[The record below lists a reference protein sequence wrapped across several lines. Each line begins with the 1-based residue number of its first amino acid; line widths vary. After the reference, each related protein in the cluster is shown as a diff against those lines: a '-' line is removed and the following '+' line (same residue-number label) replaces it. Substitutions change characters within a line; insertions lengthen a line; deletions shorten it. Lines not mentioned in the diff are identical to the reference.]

1 MAKPKVFVTREIPE
15 KGLNVILE
23 RFNAKV
29 WREYTPPPK
38 EVIIEEAKDVD
49 ALVTLLT
56 DKIDKEVLDAAKN
69 LKIIAQYAVGYDNID
84 VEECTRR
91 GIYVTNT
98 PEVLTEATADFTWAL
113 ILAVARRVVEA
124 DKFIRSGEWEKSRT
138 GWHPKMLLGTDIHG
152 KTLGIIGLGRIG
164 TAVARRAKGFNMKI
178 IYYSRSRKE
187 NIEKELGL
195 KYVDLNTLLREADFV
210 SIHVPLTEETYHMI
224 GERELKLM
232 KNTAFLINTSRG
244 KVIDEKALY
253 KALKEKWIAGAAL
266 DVFEEEPTPAN
277 NPLLELE
284 NIVVAPHIASATHE
298 TRSRMAEMVAQNLI
312 AYFEGKI
319 PPNLVNPEVLKK
331 TAP

>member
-1 MAKPKVFVTREIPE
+1 MVKPKVFVTREIPE
-15 KGLNVILE
+15 KGLNIILE
-23 RFNAKV
+23 RFDAKV

-56 DKIDKEVLDAAKN
+56 DKIDKEVLDVAKN

-124 DKFIRSGEWEKSRT
+124 DKFVRSGGWEKSRT

-195 KYVDLNTLLREADFV
+195 KFVDFDTLLREADFV

-298 TRSRMAEMVAQNLI
+298 TRLRMAEMVAQNLI

-331 TAP
+331 TTP

>member
-15 KGLNVILE
+15 KGLNMILE
-23 RFNAKV
+23 RFDAKV
-29 WREYTPPPK
+29 WKEYTPPPK

-56 DKIDKEVLDAAKN
+56 DKIDKEVLNAAKN

-84 VEECTRR
+84 VKECTRR

-98 PEVLTEATADFTWAL
+98 PEVLTQSTADFTWAL
-113 ILAVARRVVEA
+113 ILAIARRVVEA
-124 DKFIRSGEWEKSRT
+124 DRFVRTGEWEKTRT

-164 TAVARRAKGFNMKI
+164 TAVARRARGFDMKI

-187 NIEKELGL
+187 HVEKELGL
-195 KYVDLNTLLREADFV
+195 KFVDLDTLLREADFV
-210 SIHVPLTEETYHMI
+210 SIHVPLTEETYHLI

-244 KVIDEKALY
+244 KVVDEKALY
-253 KALKEKWIAGAAL
+253 KALKEGWIAGAAL
-266 DVFEEEPTPAN
+266 DVFEEEPTPVN
-277 NPLLELE
+277 NPLLKLE
-284 NIVVAPHIASATHE
+284 NVIVAPHIASATHE
-298 TRSRMAEMVAQNLI
+298 TRSKMAEMVAQNLI
-312 AYFEGKI
+312 AFFEGKV

-331 TAP
+331 TIS

>member
-15 KGLNVILE
+15 KGLNMILE
-23 RFNAKV
+23 RFDAKV
-29 WREYTPPPK
+29 WKEYTPPPK

-56 DKIDKEVLDAAKN
+56 DKIDKEVLNAAKN

-84 VEECTRR
+84 IEECTRR

-98 PEVLTEATADFTWAL
+98 PEVLTESTADFTWAL

-124 DKFIRSGEWEKSRT
+124 DKFVRTGEWEKTRT

-187 NIEKELGL
+187 DVEKELGL
-195 KYVDLNTLLREADFV
+195 KFVDLDTLLREADFV
-210 SIHVPLTEETYHMI
+210 SIHVPLTEETYHLV

-244 KVIDEKALY
+244 KVVDEKALY
-253 KALKEKWIAGAAL
+253 KALKEGWIAGAAL
-266 DVFEEEPTPAN
+266 DVFEEEPTPVN
-277 NPLLELE
+277 NPLLKLE
-284 NIVVAPHIASATHE
+284 NVIVAPHIASATHE
-298 TRSRMAEMVAQNLI
+298 TRSKMAEMVAQNLI
-312 AYFEGKI
+312 AFFEGKV
-319 PPNLVNPEVLKK
+319 PPNLVNPEVLRK
-331 TAP
+331 TIS

>member
-1 MAKPKVFVTREIPE
+1 VKPKVFVTREIPE
-15 KGLNVILE
+15 KGLNIILE
-23 RFNAKV
+23 RFDAKV

-56 DKIDKEVLDAAKN
+56 DKIDKEVLDVAKN

-98 PEVLTEATADFTWAL
+98 PEVLTETTADFTWTL

-124 DKFIRSGEWEKSRT
+124 DKFVRSGEWEKSRT

-266 DVFEEEPTPAN
+266 DVFLQA
-277 NPLLELE
+277 L
-284 NIVVAPHIASATHE
+284 H
-298 TRSRMAEMVAQNLI
+298 
-312 AYFEGKI
+312 
-319 PPNLVNPEVLKK
+319 
-331 TAP
+331 

>member
-124 DKFIRSGEWEKSRT
+124 DKFVRSGEWEKSRT

-331 TAP
+331 TTP